1 MIKLERITI
10 LRDSSV
16 DKINCYASNL
26 TTLPFPSD
34 WQINEVKM
42 VIECPLGKAEE
53 WIAQNEAFKNL
64 PVTVVDLR

>member
-1 MIKLERITI
+1 MINVERITI

-16 DKINCYASNL
+16 DKINLYASNL
-26 TTLPFPSD
+26 TALPFPSD

-42 VIECPLGKAEE
+42 VIECPHGKAEQ

-64 PVTVVDLR
+64 PVTLVDVR